1 MMKTFD
7 PNSSAEY
14 DGIFGLPYSE
24 KNSLLIFIPV
34 PWEATTS
41 YGSGTSKGPQ
51 AILNASYQLD
61 LFDSQFKRPYEAGMN
76 MLPINKKILS
86 LNAKAKKAANLKKPN
101 NKIVNKISSQINEW
115 VYNETKKQYKQNKIV
130 SIVGGDHSTPLGA
143 FKAASEQFGDF
154 GILHFDAHS
163 DTRKA
168 FNGHTYSHASI
179 MYNALTEIPQIT
191 TLTQVAIRDYC
202 EEEMKFI
209 QSQPNRINLFSDIR
223 LQEKKILGMSFSK
236 ITEEIIETL
245 PKQIWISFDIDGLDP
260 KYCPNT
266 GTPVPGGLEY
276 NEVVYI
282 LYRLAISG
290 RKIIGFDL
298 VEVAPDSKNLNEWD
312 ANVGMRLLYKMASC
326 CLYSQNKINH
336 YK

>member
-1 MMKTFD
+1 MKTFD
-7 PNSSAEY
+7 PNSAAEH

-24 KNSLLIFIPV
+24 KESQLIFIPV

-51 AILNASYQLD
+51 SILNASYQLD

-86 LNAKAKKAANLKKPN
+86 LNSKAKKLANNKKPN
-101 NKIVNKISSQINEW
+101 VKLVNKISSQINDL
-115 VYNETKKQYKQNKIV
+115 VYKETKKQYKQNKIV
-130 SIVGGDHSTPLGA
+130 SIIGGDHSTPLGA
-143 FKAASEQFGDF
+143 FKAASEEFGNY

-168 FNGHTYSHASI
+168 FSGFTYSHASI
-179 MYNALTEIPQIT
+179 MYNALTEISQIS
-191 TLTQVAIRDYC
+191 TLTQVGIRDYC
-202 EEEMKFI
+202 EEEVNFI
-209 QSQPNRINLFSDIR
+209 QNQKDRINLFTD
-223 LQEKKILGMSFSK
+223 LKVQEKKIQGMSFSK
-236 ITEEIIETL
+236 IAEDIIETL
-245 PKQIWISFDIDGLDP
+245 PNQVWVSFDIDGLDP

-276 NEVVYI
+276 SEVVYI

-290 RKIIGFDL
+290 KRIIGFDL
-298 VEVAPDSKNLNEWD
+298 VEVAPDPKNSNEWD
-312 ANVGMRLLYKMASC
+312 ANVGMRLLYKMAAC
-326 CLYSQNKINH
+326 CLYSQNKI
-336 YK
+336 KLTT